1 MYDPSPMRERLIR
14 RRTMTNER
22 EYIIGRPRNE
32 RELDDFLELA
42 SMVYHVPK
50 DNEVRYADLVGR
62 RNLRVCKCDDQVVA
76 GLALV
81 SCGQFFGGRS
91 VPMTGVAMVAT
102 SPEHRG
108 LGAASAMLNSVM
120 HELHAAGV
128 PISSLYPAT
137 VPLYRRAGYELAG
150 SRSEIRLRL
159 REMNLSDHEME
170 LRRITPGDR
179 PELETLHR
187 ARGVRMPGNIDRSD
201 FFWKR
206 IEAPRGER
214 AMGYAAVNEQG
225 RIEGHVYFLF
235 KPSAA
240 SHYMLQLSDFIGST
254 PRAARRLLSFLQDH
268 RSLADEAVFFG
279 DGNDSL
285 LLLMPERTYQVKL
298 CDHWMLR
305 IVDVGAALTARGWPA
320 HGGPGVEVH
329 LDVEDNVLN
338 DNNGRYILEV
348 DGAGAANVSTG
359 GNGDLK
365 IDIRGLASLYA
376 GFASPRDLLAAGHL
390 TIPPHVKHP
399 ESALNRAT
407 MLFAGPMPT
416 MSDGF

>member
-1 MYDPSPMRERLIR
+1 MN
-14 RRTMTNER
+14 NER
-22 EYIIGRPRNE
+22 EYTIGRPRNE

-62 RNLRVCKCDDQVVA
+62 QNFRVCKCDDQVVA

-81 SCGQFFGGRS
+81 PCGQFFGGRS

-159 REMNLSDHEME
+159 REMSLNDHELE
-170 LRRITPGDR
+170 VRRITPGDR
-179 PELETLHR
+179 PELEALHR
-187 ARGVRMPGNIDRSD
+187 ARGMRMPGNIDRSD

-206 IEAPRGER
+206 IEAPRGEK
-214 AMGYAAVNEQG
+214 AQGYAAVNERG
-225 RIEGHVYFLF
+225 EIEGHLYFLF
-235 KPSAA
+235 KPSTAA
-240 SHYMLQLSDFIGST
+240 HYMLQLSEFNIST
-254 PRAARRLLSFLQDH
+254 PRAGRRLLCFLQDH

-279 DGNDSL
+279 DGNDPL
-285 LLLMPERTYQVKL
+285 LLLMPERTYQAKH

-329 LDVEDNVLN
+329 LDVEDNVIN

-348 DGAGAANVSTG
+348 DGAGAANISTG

-376 GFASPRDLLAAGHL
+376 GFASPRNLFATGHL
-390 TIPPHVKHP
+390 TIAPHVKHP
-399 ESALNRAT
+399 DAALNRAT

-416 MSDGF
+416 MADGF